1 MNGINETCP
10 LIMRDLYY
18 YDIVAAFPTIMRRQ
32 FYDFK
37 NISLDNKEERSK
49 FVGIQQI
56 DNPQLSSFLNESVK
70 NLIDYYIRVN
80 EIGKDDIIFRQ
91 KDGIISQKK
100 MLNNN
105 EFIELK
111 MRKILSLLIIDT
123 KRTSMMYFDDFGE
136 LSVKGVSH
144 YYSALDTIYKKMF
157 EFNFYNIKML
167 MKQMEFLKQKIIN
180 ATNDNIQLYAIEKQV
195 EKFNRGLVTEYTFM
209 LKDNKSITVR
219 DIGYVNPK
227 TIDTW
232 KYFNHYFKIFFD
244 SIYLEVTQK

>member
-1 MNGINETCP
+1 
-10 LIMRDLYY
+10 MRDLYY

-37 NISLDNKEERSK
+37 DISLDNKEERSK

-80 EIGKDDIIFRQ
+80 ELKKEDIIFRQ

-100 MLNNN
+100 MLNNDK
-105 EFIELK
+105 FVELK
-111 MRKILSLLIIDT
+111 MRKILSLLVIDT
-123 KRTSMMYFDDFGE
+123 KRTSMLYFDDFGE

-144 YYSALDTIYKKMF
+144 YYSALDVIYKKIF
-157 EFNFYNIKML
+157 EFDFYNIKML

-180 ATNDNIQLYAIEKQV
+180 ASEDNIKLYAIEKQV
-195 EKFNRGLVTEYTFM
+195 EKFNKGLVTEYTFM
-209 LKDNKSITVR
+209 LKDNKSITVK

-227 TIDTW
+227 SIDTW

-244 SIYLEVTQK
+244 PIYLEVTQK